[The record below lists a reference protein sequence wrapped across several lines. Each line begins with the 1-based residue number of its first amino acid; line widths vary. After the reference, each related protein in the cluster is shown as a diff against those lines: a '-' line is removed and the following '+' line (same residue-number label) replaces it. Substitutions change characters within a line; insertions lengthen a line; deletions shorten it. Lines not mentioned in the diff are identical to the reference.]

1 MKDAQRT
8 GRLMYIAEAAF
19 EYFVAILV
27 GGAYLAR
34 ITGALGFSTSLT
46 GILSSF
52 VSLGCVFQ
60 LSSIALFRRAVS
72 VKRPVIVLDMV
83 NQALFALSYLTPV
96 LPVSAP
102 IRTLIFLL
110 CFCSGHILLN
120 VGAPQKTAWLMGLI
134 DDRQRGSFTAK
145 KEIVSLMG
153 GMAFTY
159 AAGRAI
165 DSLEAANRGAQTF
178 LLGAALIAALMLLQ
192 MACVSR
198 VPERRTEAGASG
210 GLSLGG
216 VKALLRDKGLRRI
229 VLVFVLWNAA
239 SGCAVPFYGAY
250 EVGELGF
257 SMTFISALSIAYSVL
272 RALVSPALGR
282 YADRHSFSRMVYL
295 CFMIAGAGFLVNC
308 FTVPENGR
316 VLYTIYYCLYAVSMG
331 GINSSITNLIF
342 DYVKGDGRRAAL
354 ALNVAI
360 GGLTGFLSTCA
371 MSPLVSLIQKNG
383 NRLLGLSLYPAQF
396 VSAVAFVLTAI
407 LVAYVRLKV
416 IRRGKEEA

>member
-1 MKDAQRT
+1 
-8 GRLMYIAEAAF
+8 
-19 EYFVAILV
+19 
-27 GGAYLAR
+27 
-34 ITGALGFSTSLT
+34 
-46 GILSSF
+46 
-52 VSLGCVFQ
+52 
-60 LSSIALFRRAVS
+60 
-72 VKRPVIVLDMV
+72 
-83 NQALFALSYLTPV
+83 
-96 LPVSAP
+96 
-102 IRTLIFLL
+102 
-110 CFCSGHILLN
+110 
-120 VGAPQKTAWLMGLI
+120 
-134 DDRQRGSFTAK
+134 
-145 KEIVSLMG
+145 
-153 GMAFTY
+153 
-159 AAGRAI
+159 
-165 DSLEAANRGAQTF
+165 
-178 LLGAALIAALMLLQ
+178 

-250 EVGELGF
+250 QVGELGF

-342 DYVKGDGRRAAL
+342 DYVKGDDRRAAL

-416 IRRGKEEA
+416 IGRGKEEA

>member
-1 MKDAQRT
+1 MKNEERT
-8 GRLMYIAEAAF
+8 GRLMYIAEAAL

-34 ITGALGFSTSLT
+34 ITAALGFSTSLT
-46 GILSSF
+46 GVLSSF

-60 LSSIALFRRAVS
+60 LSSIALFRQAVS
-72 VKRPVIVLDMV
+72 VKRSVIVLDMV
-83 NQALFALSYLTPV
+83 NQALFAFSYLTPV

-102 IRTLIFLL
+102 ARTLIFLI

-159 AAGRAI
+159 AVGRAI
-165 DSLEAANRGAQTF
+165 DLLEAANRAAQTF

-192 MACVSR
+192 MTCVSR
-198 VPERRTEAGASG
+198 VPERRAEGVSSS
-210 GLSLGG
+210 GLSVGG
-216 VKALLRDKGLRRI
+216 VKALLGDRGLRRI
-229 VLVFVLWNAA
+229 VWVFVLWNAA

-250 EVGELGF
+250 QVGELGF

-308 FTVPENGR
+308 FTVPENGK
-316 VLYTIYYCLYAVSMG
+316 VFYTVYYCLYAVAMG

-342 DYVKGDGRRAAL
+342 DYVKGDERRAAL
-354 ALNVAI
+354 AVNVSA

-383 NRLLGLSLYPAQF
+383 NRLLGLELYPAQF
-396 VSAVAFVLTAI
+396 ASAVAFVLTAI
-407 LVAYVRLKV
+407 LAAYVRLKV
-416 IRRGKEEA
+416 IGRGKEEA